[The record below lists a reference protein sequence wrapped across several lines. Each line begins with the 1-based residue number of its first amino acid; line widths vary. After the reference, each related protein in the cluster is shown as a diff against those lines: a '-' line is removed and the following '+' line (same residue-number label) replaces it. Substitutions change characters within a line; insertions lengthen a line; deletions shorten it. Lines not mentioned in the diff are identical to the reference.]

1 MFVEYDVLFWYCY
14 IEHQLGYV
22 SHIGQYVWW
31 INELFETC
39 PSNVIK
45 CILTFKLSLWKL
57 KILTFV
63 NDLGM

>member
-31 INELFETC
+31 
-39 PSNVIK
+39 
-45 CILTFKLSLWKL
+45 
-57 KILTFV
+57 
-63 NDLGM
+63 